1 MCKYDFYVLLGF
13 MTATLAVVFSLGKC
27 SKKALQTTEMLSCS
41 ADPRTIKAV
50 PTAVCIIDVAAIAGV
65 GYCFDRLLKY
75 LGGGVD
81 A

>member
-1 MCKYDFYVLLGF
+1 MRKYDFCVLMGF
-13 MTATLAVVFSLGKC
+13 MTATLAVVFGLGKC
-27 SKKALQTTEMLSCS
+27 SKKALQTTEMLSCN
-41 ADPRTIKAV
+41 ADSRTIKAV
-50 PTAVCIIDVAAIAGV
+50 PTAMCVVDVAAIAGV